1 MPIKVRDAERILRNA
16 GYRKLDRRGKG
27 SHMVYQNDAGI
38 SVTVP
43 SHGEIPTGTWSAIQ
57 RQAGLKERK
66 GSRDSADDAQRLA
79 NDGVAKPGSAPDSQA
94 PKAQPASRHDS
105 SKKRGRGRGRST

>member
-1 MPIKVRDAERILRNA
+1 MPPIKVRDAERLLRAA
-16 GYRKLDRRGKG
+16 GYRKLEGRGKG

-57 RQAGLKERK
+57 RQAGLKDQK
-66 GSRDSADDAQRLA
+66 GARDNGEDAQRLA
-79 NDGVAKPGSAPDSQA
+79 NDGVVKPGGKSG
-94 PKAQPASRHDS
+94 AQSPQPSPGRHDPGRTRGS
-105 SKKRGRGRGRST
+105 GRGGR